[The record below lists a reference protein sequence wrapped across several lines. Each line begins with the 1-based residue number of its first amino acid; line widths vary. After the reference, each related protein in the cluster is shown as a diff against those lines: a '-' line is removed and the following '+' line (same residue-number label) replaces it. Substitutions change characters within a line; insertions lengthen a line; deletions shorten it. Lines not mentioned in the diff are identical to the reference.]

1 MRVWLVIIID
11 QMNDLEAVNALKKG
25 DKIAFRYIFEKYYNR
40 LVSYIMTYA
49 NDKWLSEDI
58 VQQAFINLW
67 DDRMKLNDNK
77 SPKGYLYAIAYN
89 RYIDTA
95 KKVKKREKLLD
106 QVWERALRDRIQEDT
121 ETTEQRIQK
130 MKEVIE
136 TLPPKCKEIIYMN
149 KVQGFKYKEIAEQM
163 GISIKTVESQM
174 RIAFTKTREAF
185 KRDKLILFLL
195 FGEFS

>member
-1 MRVWLVIIID
+1 
-11 QMNDLEAVNALKKG
+11 MNDLEAVNALKKG